1 MRTLL
6 TLDYE
11 LLFDPTAIVD
21 IVRRYAAVLE
31 LARPDA
37 ACAYRAGG
45 WMIRPFEKLR
55 DALRDALQRLEA
67 FLAGGSAGQV
77 STFAPYRQ
85 QKEAA
90 RPEALSA

>member
-11 LLFDPTAIVD
+11 LFFG
-21 IVRRYAAVLE
+21 RRTGTV
-31 LARPDA
+31 ARMTP
-37 ACAYRAGG
+37 YS
-45 WMIRPFEKLR
+45 
-55 DALRDALQRLEA
+55 LQRLEA

-85 QKEAA
+85 KKEAA
-90 RPEALSA
+90 RPEALAA